1 VPNRIYEVSAWIRT
15 SANNTDGYFGLRT
28 AAGTVIGERSFA
40 TLGDYTRITVTVN
53 SGPATSLV
61 VYAGLW
67 PNGDTW
73 LQLDDVSVAAY

>member
-1 VPNRIYEVSAWIRT
+1 
-15 SANNTDGYFGLRT
+15 
-28 AAGTVIGERSFA
+28 
-40 TLGDYTRITVTVN
+40 VN
-53 SGPATSLV
+53 SGAATSLV